1 MNYFCN
7 PMNLEYRY
15 QFFKL
20 CPEQGNQCEIHR
32 EAADPSLVLFKGTYY
47 LFPSMTAG
55 FFTSQTMEE
64 WEYHRFSEKMPI
76 YDYAPDVR
84 VIGDYLYF
92 SASKA
97 DENCAFYRTKDPL
110 RDSFEQIE
118 GSFPFWDPNL
128 FQGDDGKLY
137 FYWGCSNIEPIYGV
151 ELNPDTMQ
159 PVGEKIAVICEGE
172 GHVGFERVG
181 EDHVPPRTEEE
192 VEKTVQGMLQQ
203 MPEGTKPDEQLIK
216 QLYGWFGNSPYLEG
230 AWMTKHQ
237 GRYYLQY
244 ATPGTEYNVYA
255 DGVYVADAPLG
266 PFRLAKNNPYSYKP
280 GGFMTGAGHGSTM
293 EDKNGR
299 LWHTSTMRISIH
311 HGFERRVGL
320 WKAGFDE
327 DGELYCDQR
336 YGDWPMRL
344 DAKPWEMPEWMLLSY
359 GKAVN
364 VSTGKGAENITDE
377 NARTWW
383 KAESS
388 GIDEWAEVDLG
399 EVMDVRAVQINF
411 ADDLEIVPD
420 PEVEFYFD
428 RQNYRAIDLGE
439 RRTRWILEGS
449 QDGVHYFVLADKS
462 GVETDLS
469 HDFLV
474 WEDGRQMRFIRIS
487 AMQLPFEQ
495 PPCISG
501 IRAFGKGQGSLPM
514 QTENVRV
521 ELIGEKPK
529 DAVDMLVSWK
539 DAKAVGYNILW
550 GYSPDKLYHSYL
562 VFGKTEQK
570 IGALVKGEPVYLRV
584 DAFNENG
591 ITEGTAQRVR

>member
-15 QFFKL
+15 QLFKV
-20 CPEQGNQCEIHR
+20 CPEKGDYCEIHR
-32 EAADPSLVLFKGTYY
+32 EAADPSLVVFKGTYY

-64 WEYHRFSEKMPI
+64 WEYHCFSDEMPI

-92 SASKA
+92 SASKSE
-97 DENCAFYRTKDPL
+97 ENCSFYRTKDPL
-110 RDSFEQIE
+110 GGSFEKIE
-118 GSFPFWDPNL
+118 GTFPFWDPNL
-128 FQGDDGKLY
+128 FQDDDGKLY

-151 ELNPDTMQ
+151 ELDQDTMH
-159 PVGEKIAVICEGE
+159 PIGEKIALICEGE
-172 GHVGFERVG
+172 GRNGFERTG
-181 EDHVPPRTEEE
+181 EDHVPPKTEEE

-203 MPEGTKPDEQLIK
+203 MPEGMEPDEQLIK
-216 QLYGWFGNSPYLEG
+216 QLYGWFGNSPYIEG
-230 AWMTKHQ
+230 AWMTKYQ

-280 GGFMTGAGHGSTM
+280 GGFMAGAGHGSTM
-293 EDKNGR
+293 EDKSGR
-299 LWHTSTMRISIH
+299 LWHTSTMRISKH
-311 HGFERRVGL
+311 HSFERRIGM
-320 WKAGFDE
+320 WRAGFDE

-344 DAKPWEMPEWMLLSY
+344 DAEPWEMPEWMLLSY
-359 GKAVN
+359 GKSVK
-364 VSTGKGAENITDE
+364 VSSGEGAENITDE

-383 KAESS
+383 KAERA
-388 GIDEWAEVDLG
+388 GMDEWAEIDLG

-411 ADDLEIVPD
+411 ADDFEIM
-420 PEVEFYFD
+420 PEPEMKFYFD
-428 RQNYRAIDLGE
+428 RQNHRAIDRE
-439 RRTRWILEGS
+439 RRKTRWLLEGS
-449 QDGVHYFVLADKS
+449 QDGIQYFTLADKS
-462 GVETDLS
+462 AAETDFS

-474 WEDGRQMRFIRIS
+474 WEKGRSLRFIRIS
-487 AMQLPFEQ
+487 AICLPFEQ

-501 IRAFGKGQGSLPM
+501 IRVFGKGQGILPE
-514 QTENVRV
+514 QTRNVRT
-521 ELIGEKPK
+521 ELIGEHPEN
-529 DAVDMLVSWK
+529 AVDMIVSWEG
-539 DAKAVGYNILW
+539 ANAVGSNILW

-562 VFGKTEQK
+562 VFGKNEQK

-584 DAFNENG
+584 DTFNENG
-591 ITEGTAQRVR
+591 ITEGKVQKVR